1 MKQIANNY
9 PSCIYYPRKLI
20 QFAGRNCIKIVG
32 KVFANSPNDVK
43 FVFLKV
49 GGKLKVSKVTE
60 YYEYE
65 FNVPLRKG
73 INIFK
78 IYNRSQSKVISKL
91 GTRIIIRLSGDLR
104 QNSKGVSKVSGILF
118 PKFFLNKSNDG
129 HISCS
134 GIFYDS
140 KGEPAEK
147 IVFRIGSR
155 KIFCENLNG
164 NEFHQVLKTGN
175 GFKLLKVEAITKSS
189 ISTKIGSKLF
199 YVSNIPRINLCS
211 RINSEKYKEWLSIN
225 EYISDQNSHLVND
238 ISSKLNGKVKISL
251 IINGKSI
258 DKYLLS
264 SIISSLESQFY
275 KSWELIITA
284 NSKDK
289 LRNFTDNP
297 SIRFIENK
305 KDESDPTQYNLA
317 ASETNSDLIIFVC
330 QETRFPPHA
339 LLLIAQKYSQCD
351 DIKILYGDVD
361 YMQIGGYRTNPDF
374 KTNFDRIR
382 LLNHNYIGNTFAIDF
397 KTFERLKGF
406 KTDKRLDHFHDLL
419 LRASKLL
426 SDQNVIHLPFIIS
439 HRIVL
444 PKFSN
449 WNCDESRMYTIKE
462 NFSSSSWKVSDQKG
476 ILCVRPTI
484 CKIEKLIS
492 IIMPSA
498 CKIEFLS
505 KCLESIFSKTA
516 FLNYEIILVVNEIR
530 FENDEQSSLLKKLDE
545 NKNIRII
552 IYKDQPFNYSKLV
565 NLGAKNA
572 KGDILC
578 LLNDDIEVI
587 SNDWL
592 EELVSWLSFPNV
604 GAVGSRLL
612 FPNGNI
618 QHAGI
623 TLGVNGSAD
632 HVEKGMRREDAGD
645 YARILFPRQFSAVTA
660 GCLLVKKKTFTE
672 VEGFDENL
680 AQAYN
685 DVDFCLKLKDRGYLV
700 VWNPFSELIHHESV
714 SVEPPYASS
723 RRQTFRNELAYF
735 ISKYGSKFKEESFYS
750 SNHSISPP
758 YFELAFPP
766 RVLLPWNKASFQS
779 WKEREALKEYICD
792 IKYDCEKVAVFSHFD
807 QDNIIDNYVL
817 PYLKE
822 LKTNGWCLIF
832 VTSCPSLSK
841 IEISKVESF
850 VSKVLVSDGEG
861 RDWGNYGLGL
871 SYAFK
876 HSAPKKVLFIN
887 DSLYGPVSP
896 IKQLL
901 ERAEESSADLIGIT
915 ESPQNRYHLQS
926 YFIYCKTS
934 LTTHPAFLTFWAS
947 FIPQPNKNLI
957 IEKNE
962 LAFTEYFSNLGF
974 KPYALISYELL
985 FKLAQKGSYSA
996 TDMLQKGIHV
1006 NPTHHFGD
1014 LLLTRFDFPFVK
1026 IELLRD
1032 NPSKIPNIESL
1043 KYILKTKN
1051 AAYYRIVI
1059 NHLERVKNKLLIYV
1073 NT

>member
-1 MKQIANNY
+1 MKQIASNY
-9 PSCIYYPRKLI
+9 PSCIYYPRKVI
-20 QFAGRNCIKIVG
+20 QFVRTNCTKIVG
-32 KVFANSPNDVK
+32 KVGAKSPNDVK
-43 FVFLKV
+43 FVFIKV
-49 GGKLKVSKVTE
+49 GKKLKVSKVTD
-60 YYEYE
+60 YCEYE

-73 INIFK
+73 INIFR
-78 IYNRSQSKVISKL
+78 IYKRSQSKEVSKV
-91 GTRIIIRLSGDLR
+91 GTRIIIRLSGNSR
-104 QNSKGVSKVSGILF
+104 QSSQGESKVSGILF

-134 GIFYDS
+134 GIFCDP
-140 KGEPAEK
+140 KGKPAEK

-155 KIFCENLNG
+155 KIECENLNG

-175 GFKLLKVEAITKSS
+175 GFKLLVVEAITKSKIS
-189 ISTKIGSKLF
+189 IKIGTKLF
-199 YVSNIPRINLCS
+199 YVSNVPRINLCS

-225 EYISDQNSHLVND
+225 EYVSEQNSHVVND
-238 ISSKLNGKVKISL
+238 ISSKLYGKIKISL

-258 DKYLLS
+258 DRHLLR
-264 SIISSLESQFY
+264 SIILSVESQFY

-284 NSKDK
+284 SSKNK
-289 LRNFTDNP
+289 LGNFTDNP

-305 KDESDPTQYNLA
+305 EEESDPTQFNLA
-317 ASETNSDLIIFVC
+317 ASETNADLIIFVG

-339 LLLIAQKYSQCD
+339 LLLIAREYSQCD
-351 DIKILYGDVD
+351 DVKILYGDED
-361 YMQIGGYRTNPDF
+361 RMQIGGYRTNPDF
-374 KTNFDRIR
+374 KSNFDRIR
-382 LLNHNYIGNTFAIDF
+382 LLNHNYIGNTFAIEL
-397 KTFERLKGF
+397 KTFERMKGF
-406 KTDKRLDHFHDLL
+406 KTDKRLDPFHDLL

-426 SDQNVIHLPFIIS
+426 SDQNIIHLPFITS

-444 PKFSN
+444 PKLSD
-449 WNCDESRMYTIKE
+449 WNYEQSRIHTIKE

-484 CKIEKLIS
+484 SKKEKLIS

-498 CKIEFLS
+498 CKVQFLS

-530 FENDEQSSLLKKLDE
+530 LANNEQCSLLKKLDE
-545 NKNIRII
+545 NKDVRII
-552 IYKDQPFNYSKLV
+552 IYNDQPFNYSKLV
-565 NLGAKNA
+565 NLGVENA

-592 EELVSWLSFPNV
+592 EELVSWLSFPKV

-623 TLGVNGSAD
+623 TLGMNGSAD
-632 HVEKGMRREDAGD
+632 HVEKGMLREDAGD
-645 YARILFPRQFSAVTA
+645 YARILFPRQFSAITA
-660 GCLLVKKKTFTE
+660 GCLLVKKKIFTE
-672 VEGFDENL
+672 VGGFDEKL

-685 DVDFCLKLKDRGYLV
+685 DVDFCLKLKEKGSLV
-700 VWNPFSELIHHESV
+700 VWNPFSELFHHESV
-714 SVEPPYASS
+714 SVEPPYSSS
-723 RRQTFRNELAYF
+723 RSQTFRNELAYF
-735 ISKYGSKFKEESFYS
+735 ISKYNSKLKEESFYS
-750 SNHSISPP
+750 SNHSNSPP

-766 RVLLPWNKASFQS
+766 RVPLPWNNASFQS
-779 WKEREALKEYICD
+779 WKEREALKAYICD
-792 IKYDCEKVAVFSHFD
+792 VHYDCEKVALFSHFD

-817 PYLKE
+817 HYLKE

-841 IEISKVESF
+841 IEISKIESF

-876 HSAPKKVLFIN
+876 HSAPKQVLFLN

-896 IKQLL
+896 IKKLL
-901 ERAEESSADLIGIT
+901 ERAEKSSADLIGIT
-915 ESPQNRYHLQS
+915 ESPQHRYHLQS
-926 YFIYCKTS
+926 YFIYCKPS
-934 LTTHPAFLTFWAS
+934 LTSHPAFLAYWES

-974 KPYALISYELL
+974 KPYALISYKLL
-985 FKLAQKGSYSA
+985 FELALKGSYSA

-1006 NPTHHFGD
+1006 NPTHYFGD

-1032 NPSKIPNIESL
+1032 NPSKINNLESL

-1051 AAYYRIVI
+1051 DAYYRLVI
-1059 NHLERVKNKLLIYV
+1059 DHLERVKN
-1073 NT
+1073 